1 MRNFSALVLAIMIG
15 ALAWGAS
22 KTDYEELHLFNDVL
36 SLIENNYVEEKATS
50 ELLDGAIN
58 GMIKKLDPFSQFMK
72 PEAAELMKS
81 ETKGFFGGLGIK
93 ITIRDKWLTVITP
106 IPGTPAFR
114 EGILPGDKIIKI
126 DGEST
131 EDIDVMGA
139 VTKLRGKPGTKVTIT
154 IARDQ
159 ETQDVT
165 ITREEI
171 KIESV
176 PKAKSRILDN
186 GIAYI
191 QVTEFNE
198 KTPADFAEFYNNF
211 EKAGM
216 KALIL
221 DLRNNPGGLLSSAVE
236 VSKHFLD
243 KDQLVVYTKG
253 RRKNSDMKFYAESTL
268 HKKIPL
274 VVLINHGSA
283 SGAEIVAGA
292 VKDWGKG
299 ILLGEKSF
307 GKGSVQSL
315 INLSDGSELRLTTA
329 KYYTPK
335 GICIHEEGIEPDIHV
350 ALSREESIKLMQQ
363 SEKIYGMSEEEK
375 AKKEK
380 EHISDKQLDRA
391 KEILFA
397 EMKFSGTLPQPEVS
411 KN

>member
-1 MRNFSALVLAIMIG
+1 VLAIMIG

>member
-1 MRNFSALVLAIMIG
+1 MLAFFIG
-15 ALAWGAS
+15 AVAWGAS
-22 KTDYEELHLFNDVL
+22 KTDYEDMRLFNDVL
-36 SLIENNYVEEKATS
+36 SLIENNYVEEKGTS
-50 ELLDGAIN
+50 ELLEGAIN

-72 PEAAELMKS
+72 PEAAKLMKS
-81 ETKGFFGGLGIK
+81 ETQGFFGGLGIK

-106 IPGTPAFR
+106 MPGTPAFR
-114 EGILPGDKIIKI
+114 QGILPGDKIIQI

-154 IARDQ
+154 IARDK

-176 PKAKSRILDN
+176 PKAKSQMLND

-198 KTPADFAEFYNNF
+198 KTPDDFAAFYNGF
-211 EKAGM
+211 EKSGM
-216 KALIL
+216 RSLIL
-221 DLRNNPGGLLSSAVE
+221 DLRNNPGGLLTSAVE
-236 VSKHFLD
+236 VSKHFLE
-243 KDQLVVYTKG
+243 KDQMVVYTKG
-253 RRKNSDMKFYAESTL
+253 RKKNSDLKFYAEKTL

-283 SGAEIVAGA
+283 SGSEIVAGA
-292 VKDWGKG
+292 VKDWGRG
-299 ILLGEKSF
+299 VLLGEKTF

-335 GICIHEEGIEPDIHV
+335 GICIHETGIEPDISV
-350 ALSREESIKLMQQ
+350 TLSREESIKLMQQ
-363 SEKIYGMSEEEK
+363 SEKIYGLSEEDK

-380 EHISDKQLDRA
+380 EHISDRQLERA

-397 EMKFSGTLPQPEVS
+397 EMKFSGNLTPPEVS

>member
-335 GICIHEEGIEPDIHV
+335 GICIHEEGIEPD
-350 ALSREESIKLMQQ
+350 
-363 SEKIYGMSEEEK
+363 
-375 AKKEK
+375 
-380 EHISDKQLDRA
+380 
-391 KEILFA
+391 
-397 EMKFSGTLPQPEVS
+397 
-411 KN
+411 

>member
-139 VTKLRGKPGTKVTIT
+139 VAKLRGKPGTKVTIT

>member
-1 MRNFSALVLAIMIG
+1 LVLAIMIG

>member
-1 MRNFSALVLAIMIG
+1 MLAFFIG
-15 ALAWGAS
+15 AVAWGAS
-22 KTDYEELHLFNDVL
+22 KTDYEDMRLFNDVL
-36 SLIENNYVEEKATS
+36 SLIENNYVEEKGTS

-72 PEAAELMKS
+72 PEAAQLMKS

-93 ITIRDKWLTVITP
+93 ITIRDRWLTVITP
-106 IPGTPAFR
+106 MPGTPAFR
-114 EGILPGDKIIKI
+114 QGILPGDKIIQI
-126 DGEST
+126 DGKST

-139 VTKLRGKPGTKVTIT
+139 VTKLRGQPGTKVTIT
-154 IARDQ
+154 IARDK

-176 PKAKSRILDN
+176 PKAKSQMLND

-198 KTPADFAEFYNNF
+198 KTPDDFAAFYNDF
-211 EKAGM
+211 EKSGM
-216 KALIL
+216 RALIL
-221 DLRNNPGGLLSSAVE
+221 DLRNNPGGLLTSAVE
-236 VSKHFLD
+236 VSKHFLE

-253 RRKNSDMKFYAESTL
+253 RKKNSDMKFYAEKTL

-274 VVLINHGSA
+274 VVLINQGSA
-283 SGAEIVAGA
+283 SGSEIVAGA
-292 VKDWGKG
+292 VKDWGRG

-315 INLSDGSELRLTTA
+315 INLPDGSELRLTTA

-335 GICIHEEGIEPDIHV
+335 GICIHETGIEPDISV

-363 SEKIYGMSEEEK
+363 SEKIYGLTDEDK

-380 EHISDKQLDRA
+380 EQISDRQLERA

-397 EMKFSGTLPQPEVS
+397 EMKFSGNLTPPEVS

>member
-1 MRNFSALVLAIMIG
+1 MLAFFLG

-22 KTDYEELHLFNDVL
+22 KTDYEDMRLFNDVL
-36 SLIENNYVEEKATS
+36 SLIEKNYVEKKETS

-72 PEAAELMKS
+72 PDAAKLMKS

-93 ITIRDKWLTVITP
+93 ITIREKWLTVITP

-114 EGILPGDKIIKI
+114 QGILPGDKIIKI

-139 VTKLRGKPGTKVTIT
+139 VKKLRGKPGTKVTIT
-154 IARDQ
+154 IARDK
-159 ETQDVT
+159 ETLDVT
-165 ITREEI
+165 ITREKI

-176 PKAKSRILDN
+176 PAAKSKMLNDKI
-186 GIAYI
+186 GYI

-198 KTPADFAEFYNNF
+198 KTPDDFAKIYAEF
-211 EKAGM
+211 EKAEM

-221 DLRNNPGGLLSSAVE
+221 DLRNNPGGLLTSAVE
-236 VSKHFLD
+236 VSKHFLE

-253 RRKNSDMKFYAESTL
+253 RRKNSDFKFYAEKTL

-274 VVLINHGSA
+274 VVLVNHGSA

-292 VKDWGKG
+292 VKDWNRGV
-299 ILLGEKSF
+299 LLGEKTF

-335 GICIHEEGIEPDIHV
+335 GICIHEKGIEPDITV
-350 ALSREESIKLMQQ
+350 VLSREESIKLMQQ
-363 SEKIYGMSEEEK
+363 SEKIYGLSEKE
-375 AKKEK
+375 KKEK
-380 EHISDKQLDRA
+380 ANGKIADRQLERA

-397 EMKFSGTLPQPEVS
+397 EMKFSGTLPPPEIS

>member
-292 VKDWGKG
+292 VKDWGRG

>member
-1 MRNFSALVLAIMIG
+1 MKKIPALMLAFFIG
-15 ALAWGAS
+15 AVAWGAS
-22 KTDYEELHLFNDVL
+22 KTDYEDMRLFNDVL
-36 SLIENNYVEEKATS
+36 SLIENNYVEEKGTS

-72 PEAAELMKS
+72 PEAAQLMKS

-93 ITIRDKWLTVITP
+93 ITIRDRWLTVITP
-106 IPGTPAFR
+106 MPGTPAFR
-114 EGILPGDKIIKI
+114 QGILPGDKIIQI
-126 DGEST
+126 DGKST

-139 VTKLRGKPGTKVTIT
+139 VTKLRGQPGTKVTIT
-154 IARDQ
+154 IARDK

-176 PKAKSRILDN
+176 PKAKSQMLND

-198 KTPADFAEFYNNF
+198 KTPDDFAAFYNDF
-211 EKAGM
+211 EKSGM
-216 KALIL
+216 RALIL
-221 DLRNNPGGLLSSAVE
+221 DLRNNPGGLLTSAVE
-236 VSKHFLD
+236 VSKHFLE

-253 RRKNSDMKFYAESTL
+253 RKKNSDMKFYAEKTL

-274 VVLINHGSA
+274 VVLINQGSA
-283 SGAEIVAGA
+283 SGSEIVAGA
-292 VKDWGKG
+292 VKDWGRG

-315 INLSDGSELRLTTA
+315 INLPDGSELRLTTA

-335 GICIHEEGIEPDIHV
+335 GICIHETGIEPDISV

-363 SEKIYGMSEEEK
+363 SEKIYGLTDEDK

-380 EHISDKQLDRA
+380 EQISDRQLERA

-397 EMKFSGTLPQPEVS
+397 EMKFSGNLTPPEVS